1 MGLPHG
7 YWVPLTL
14 IVVVAALSQ
23 GDTKKGRQ
31 RLVGSVGAMIITI
44 PLSFL
49 PLPAWAFYVVAL
61 LLLIPAFA
69 MYKKSYGIYTFLE
82 SAAVVLL
89 VSSGQDISRNAD
101 ARAIAAVIG
110 VAIVFALALVA
121 RAVFARL
128 PDVTDPAAVDSAL
141 VSRVVSSY
149 AVPERIP
156 REARTQISPNI
167 GHIGAAE
174 DAASRWDA
182 AGNCHVIYDSG
193 H

>member
-61 LLLIPAFA
+61 LLLVPAFV

-110 VAIVFALALVA
+110 VAIVSALALVA

-128 PDVTDPAAVDSAL
+128 PDVTDPAAVDS
-141 VSRVVSSY
+141 
-149 AVPERIP
+149 
-156 REARTQISPNI
+156 
-167 GHIGAAE
+167 
-174 DAASRWDA
+174 D
-182 AGNCHVIYDSG
+182 
-193 H
+193 

>member
-1 MGLPHG
+1 MAGGSAVAVAMGLPHG

-82 SAAVVLL
+82 SAVVVVLL

-128 PDVTDPAAVDSAL
+128 PDVTDPAAVDTRSWCVRSAH
-141 VSRVVSSY
+141 
-149 AVPERIP
+149 I
-156 REARTQISPNI
+156 AR
-167 GHIGAAE
+167 AA
-174 DAASRWDA
+174 
-182 AGNCHVIYDSG
+182 
-193 H
+193 

>member
-23 GDTKKGRQ
+23 GDTKNGRQ

-121 RAVFARL
+121 
-128 PDVTDPAAVDSAL
+128 VDS
-141 VSRVVSSY
+141 
-149 AVPERIP
+149 
-156 REARTQISPNI
+156 
-167 GHIGAAE
+167 
-174 DAASRWDA
+174 D
-182 AGNCHVIYDSG
+182 
-193 H
+193 